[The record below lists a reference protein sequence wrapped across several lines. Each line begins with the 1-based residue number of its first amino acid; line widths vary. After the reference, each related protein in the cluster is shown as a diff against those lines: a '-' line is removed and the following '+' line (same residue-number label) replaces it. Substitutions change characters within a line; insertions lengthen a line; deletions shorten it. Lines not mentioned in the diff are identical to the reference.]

1 MKKLSAPGSVDV
13 RRLLFLLFIRTKSIS
28 VFSFEYE
35 EAVESVVVL
44 EEVSVGCSV
53 AKLGEF
59 SNSKKGPIDSTGIIV
74 AFSEAN
80 PVFCVVSSI
89 VVSIASVELSKV
101 FSRKLSAGD
110 HSVDVSKLRGEGD
123 FPRAFVVAY
132 VLYTG
137 TGSR

>member
-59 SNSKKGPIDSTGIIV
+59 SNSKKGLIDSTGIIV
-74 AFSEAN
+74 AFSKAN
-80 PVFCVVSSI
+80 PAFGVVSST
-89 VVSIASVELSKV
+89 VVSVASVELSKV
-101 FSRKLSAGD
+101 VSRKLSAGNTR
-110 HSVDVSKLRGEGD
+110 VDVSGLREEGD
-123 FPRAFVVAY
+123 FPRGFVVAY

-137 TGSR
+137 DGSR

>member
-35 EAVESVVVL
+35 EEVESVVVL

-53 AKLGEF
+53 ANSGEF

-74 AFSEAN
+74 AISEAN
-80 PVFCVVSSI
+80 PVFGVVPSTVVS
-89 VVSIASVELSKV
+89 VASVELPKV
-101 FSRKLSAGD
+101 VSRKLSAGNTR
-110 HSVDVSKLRGEGD
+110 VDVSGLREEGD
-123 FPRAFVVAY
+123 FPRGFVVAY

-137 TGSR
+137 DGSR

>member
-1 MKKLSAPGSVDV
+1 VKKLSAPGSVDV

-53 AKLGEF
+53 AKLSEF
-59 SNSKKGPIDSTGIIV
+59 SNSKKRPIDSTGIVV

-80 PVFCVVSSI
+80 PVFCIVSSTE
-89 VVSIASVELSKV
+89 VSVASVELSKV
-101 FSRKLSAGD
+101 VSRKISAGNTRA
-110 HSVDVSKLRGEGD
+110 DVSGLRGEGD
-123 FPRAFVVAY
+123 FPKEFVAY

-137 TGSR
+137 EGSR

>member
-44 EEVSVGCSV
+44 EEVSVGCAV
-53 AKLGEF
+53 AELGEF
-59 SNSKKGPIDSTGIIV
+59 SNSKKRLIDSTGIIV

-80 PVFCVVSSI
+80 PVFGVVPSTVVS
-89 VVSIASVELSKV
+89 VASVELSKV
-101 FSRKLSAGD
+101 VSQKLSAGNTR
-110 HSVDVSKLRGEGD
+110 VDVSGLREEGD
-123 FPRAFVVAY
+123 FPREFVVAY

-137 TGSR
+137 DGSR

>member
-53 AKLGEF
+53 AKFGEF
-59 SNSKKGPIDSTGIIV
+59 SNSKKTPIDSTGKIV
-74 AFSEAN
+74 AFSEGN
-80 PVFCVVSSI
+80 PVFCIVSSI
-89 VVSIASVELSKV
+89 VVSVVSVELSKV
-101 FSRKLSAGD
+101 VSEGNPR
-110 HSVDVSKLRGEGD
+110 VDVSGLREEGD
-123 FPRAFVVAY
+123 FPREFVVAY

-137 TGSR
+137 DGSR